1 MADIGSS
8 SSSSGSNLVGPLRAA
23 MRAGWWT
30 LLIGA
35 LLIGVSWLMRW
46 AVLAWELTW
55 LERLWG
61 ASIVEIGRMWL
72 GALVFSKLILFV
84 GLLACIFLT
93 ILVREL
99 SK

>member
-1 MADIGSS
+1 MADPGSS
-8 SSSSGSNLVGPLRAA
+8 SSSSGTDLVGPLRAA

-35 LLIGVSWLMRW
+35 LLITVSWLMRW
-46 AVLAWELTW
+46 VVLGLKLTW

-61 ASIVEIGRMWL
+61 ASIVEIGRIWL
-72 GALVFSKLILFV
+72 GALVLSKLVLFV
-84 GLLACIFLT
+84 GFLACIFLT